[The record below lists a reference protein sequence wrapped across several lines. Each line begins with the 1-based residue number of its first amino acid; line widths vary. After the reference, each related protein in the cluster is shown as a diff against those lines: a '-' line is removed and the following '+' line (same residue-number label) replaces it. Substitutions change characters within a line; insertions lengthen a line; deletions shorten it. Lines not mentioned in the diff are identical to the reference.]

1 LQKNLTEQEKQAS
14 QRAILSMNYLSKKKM
29 KNFTTP
35 LITCLALSACTT
47 FDPYTGEQEVSNTA
61 KGAGIGAG
69 VAAVVAYL
77 ANKNEDDI
85 GKRNRR
91 ILKAATG
98 GAAIGGGIGYYMDT
112 QEAKLRKQL
121 RGSGVSIERDGN
133 NINLIMPGNITFSS
147 GNADINQSFFSVL
160 NSVTLVLKEF
170 DKTLIVI
177 AGHTDSTG
185 SDVLNQ
191 RLSERRAQSVSS
203 YLNTAGVITGRIEV
217 IGFGEAQ
224 PIASNDTPAGKEL
237 NRRVEIT
244 LLPIT
249 E

>member
-1 LQKNLTEQEKQAS
+1 MKILT
-14 QRAILSMNYLSKKKM
+14 I
-29 KNFTTP
+29 P
-35 LITCLALSACTT
+35 LITCLALSACAT
-47 FDPYTGEQEVSNTA
+47 FEPYTGEQEVSNTA

-69 VAAVVAYL
+69 VAAVAAYL

-112 QEAKLRKQL
+112 QEAQLRKQL
-121 RGSGVSIERDGN
+121 RGSGVSVERDGN

-147 GNADINQSFFSVL
+147 GNANIDQSFLSVL
-160 NSVTLVLKEF
+160 DSVVLVLQEF

-185 SDVLNQ
+185 SDALNQ
-191 RLSERRAQSVSS
+191 KLSERRAQSVST
-203 YLNTAGVITGRIEV
+203 YFNTAGVIIDRIEV
-217 IGFGEAQ
+217 IGFGETQ
-224 PIASNDTPAGKEL
+224 PVASNKTEAGKEL

-244 LLPIT
+244 LLPIA